1 MSEIDL
7 KHFILSVL
15 KKYRIKTKVLQNYFQ
30 DKKLRIL
37 IVFLNSTLVFVAFHE
52 KLKSQKINKAEIVY
66 MHPFKHLC
74 YNSRN
79 TFLKVIIFASQPTLN
94 LLYCSTI
101 L

>member
-15 KKYRIKTKVLQNYFQ
+15 KKYRMKTKLLQNYFQ

-37 IVFLNSTLVFVAFHE
+37 LVFLNSTLVFVAFHE
-52 KLKSQKINKAEIVY
+52 KLKSQKSNKAEIVY
-66 MHPFKHLC
+66 MHLFKHLC

-79 TFLKVIIFASQPTLN
+79 TFLQVIIFASQPTLN